1 MTKWVN
7 GYNVQSV
14 YSLQLVITLIIIIIA
29 LVISTC
35 TLAAVVTVV
44 LTDIASGHDTIQL
57 VKKLRS

>member
-44 LTDIASGHDTIQL
+44 LTDIALGHDTIQL